1 MSQPSLPPLPANYTT
16 ALRLIDE
23 AHAQDPRP
31 APSKGNEGGTD
42 PAPFELDYAQ
52 KMTRWLAVRKPDASP
67 ELQLACRA
75 QHFRRWE
82 TPRTNYP
89 ATRSGYLLWR
99 ARQKSQAASLV
110 SELLTTASSSGT
122 ITPPLSADEIA
133 RVAALIRKE
142 GITGANPDPEA
153 QALEDTACLVFL
165 DDQLESWF
173 AGREDV
179 SEEKMVGIL
188 RKTWGKMS
196 EEGRRLA
203 LGLEL
208 GERAKEL
215 VKKALEGEEEG
226 SDVKY

>member
-1 MSQPSLPPLPANYTT
+1 MSQASLPPLPDNYTT

-31 APSKGNEGGTD
+31 APSKGNDGGAD
-42 PAPFELDYAQ
+42 PVPFELDYAQ
-52 KMTRWLAVRKPDASP
+52 KMTHWLAIRKPDASP
-67 ELQLACRA
+67 ALQLACRA

-82 TPRTNYP
+82 IPRSNYP

-99 ARQKSQAASLV
+99 ARQKSQGASLV
-110 SELLTTASSSGT
+110 AELLAGASSSGA
-122 ITPPLSADEIA
+122 IAPPLGAEEIA
-133 RVAALIRKE
+133 RVAALVRKE
-142 GITGANPDPEA
+142 GLAGANPDPEA
-153 QALEDTACLVFL
+153 QALEDAACLVFL

-179 SEEKMVGIL
+179 DEDKMVGIL

-196 EEGRRLA
+196 EEGRKLA

-208 GERAKEL
+208 GEGAKAL
-215 VKKALEGEEEG
+215 VKKALEGDGEGEG
-226 SDVKY
+226 SR